1 MDAFHTKKAL
11 EMYKRLPKS
20 KPKAVELLSS
30 TVTPDSET
38 QIEFRKLRDELE
50 QEGWFERDMV
60 HEFKLLG
67 IWASLVMSAAVTA
80 HSVPVLSSFLLGLS
94 MTNAGW
100 LGHDYVHGVDDFSQK
115 MRNFAAVA
123 AGLDPTWWS
132 DKHNKHHALSTYYI
146 VKTCALLNAFFNSLS
161 SFVAANEMGVDE
173 DIATDPFL
181 YQWPPAPEND
191 SPLRKIQHLIFFVP
205 FSFLFALW
213 RVDSLTV
220 TVDAIEAKRPHAKS
234 ELFALLIH
242 YGVLLTLFPLS
253 VWVPAVFMSGL
264 VSALIVTP
272 THQSEQLFEDYQPD
286 WVTAQFQSTRNAVM
300 SNPFSEWLWG
310 GMQYQLE
317 HHLFPSMPR
326 SKYPKLRS
334 KMMEFAN
341 RLKVPGGYRESGEWE
356 ILKMNWELY
365 KKVAEADA
373 VPGAPPSKGRVGQ
386 LGAIQSTNSPAV
398 SLGALPTIGAK
409 AQ

>member
-1 MDAFHTKKAL
+1 MQSFH
-11 EMYKRLPKS
+11 
-20 KPKAVELLSS
+20 
-30 TVTPDSET
+30 
-38 QIEFRKLRDELE
+38 
-50 QEGWFERDMV
+50 
-60 HEFKLLG
+60 
-67 IWASLVMSAAVTA
+67 SLV
-80 HSVPVLSSFLLGLS
+80 
-94 MTNAGW
+94 
-100 LGHDYVHGVDDFSQK
+100 
-115 MRNFAAVA
+115 
-123 AGLDPTWWS
+123 
-132 DKHNKHHALSTYYI
+132 I
-146 VKTCALLNAFFNSLS
+146 I
-161 SFVAANEMGVDE
+161 AANEMGVDE

-213 RVDSLTV
+213 RYDSLIV
-220 TVDAIEAKRPHAKS
+220 TVDAIEKKRPHAKS
-234 ELFALLIH
+234 ELFSLLIH
-242 YGVLLTLFPLS
+242 YGVLLTLFPLQ

-264 VSALIVTP
+264 ISALIVTP

-326 SKYPKLRS
+326 SKYPALRDR
-334 KMMEFAN
+334 MMEFVD
-341 RLKVPGGYRESGEWE
+341 RLKIPGGYRESGEWE
-356 ILKMNWELY
+356 ILKMNWNLY

-373 VPGAPPSKGRVGQ
+373 VHGAPPTKGRAGQ
-386 LGAIQSTNSPAV
+386 MGAIRSTGSPAV
-398 SLGALPTIGAK
+398 SLGMLPKISAE